1 MMMVNEIVVWLLLR
15 VVAALVVGLFGC
27 CCIFVD
33 VVVLV
38 SVKMDSDDADWEWN
52 ADSGDVNSYVA
63 VAGDVVVAA
72 VGVCY
77 ECNKTKKQMK
87 DYLKS

>member
-15 VVAALVVGLFGC
+15 VVAAWAVGLFGC

-33 VVVLV
+33 VVLA
-38 SVKMDSDDADWEWN
+38 SGKMDSDDVDCEWN

-63 VAGDVVVAA
+63 GDVVVAA
-72 VGVCY
+72 VGGCY

-87 DYLKS
+87 DYLKN

>member
-15 VVAALVVGLFGC
+15 GVAALVVGLFGC